1 MEGASGATGNLE
13 RVGGSAYEAHSFGV
27 VGSGAHGGDQLMS
40 DQLQQLKQAFKELHK
55 ALEVAESALI
65 EFEETLGERDVLDRH
80 WGQRSKELLSI
91 PDLCQELGVGR
102 SWVLTKLKTGE
113 IPSIKLDQTIKVK
126 REDLDKYL
134 DSQR

>member
-1 MEGASGATGNLE
+1 M
-13 RVGGSAYEAHSFGV
+13 
-27 VGSGAHGGDQLMS
+27 
-40 DQLQQLKQAFKELHK
+40 
-55 ALEVAESALI
+55 
-65 EFEETLGERDVLDRH
+65 EFEETLGDRP

-102 SWVLTKLKTGE
+102 SWVLTKLNTGE

-126 REDLDKYL
+126 REDLAKYL

>member
-1 MEGASGATGNLE
+1 MEGASGATGNLQ

-65 EFEETLGERDVLDRH
+65 EFEETLGERDVRDRP
-80 WGQRSKELLSI
+80 WGQ
-91 PDLCQELGVGR
+91 
-102 SWVLTKLKTGE
+102 
-113 IPSIKLDQTIKVK
+113 
-126 REDLDKYL
+126 
-134 DSQR
+134 